1 MQNLINKKKTYLQA
15 KALNK
20 EEHGVNNLKMKARE

>member
-1 MQNLINKKKTYLQA
+1 MNKKKTYLQA

-20 EEHGVNNLKMKARE
+20 EEHGVNNLKMKAKE

>member
-1 MQNLINKKKTYLQA
+1 MNKKKTYLQA

-20 EEHGVNNLKMKARE
+20 EKHGVNNLKMKVRELWW

>member
-1 MQNLINKKKTYLQA
+1 MNKKKTYLQT

-20 EEHGVNNLKMKARE
+20 EEHGVNNLKMKAKE

>member
-1 MQNLINKKKTYLQA
+1 MNKKKNLPSA

-20 EEHGVNNLKMKARE
+20 EKHGVNNLKMKVRELWW